1 MEICCFP
8 SELSERQLT
17 STMTASW
24 RSGRWQRTA
33 RGGPTSCGSER
44 PQRDRLGVAVGPICG
59 GGGGVPAPLSG
70 FGRIRPV
77 LGIFQGMKR
86 ARDNPKVLP
95 AVRSAPVTPL
105 PA

>member
-17 STMTASW
+17 STMTASCGAGAG
-24 RSGRWQRTA
+24 SGTPAGGQPPAEARAPNVTA
-33 RGGPTSCGSER
+33 CELLCVPF
-44 PQRDRLGVAVGPICG
+44 A
-59 GGGGVPAPLSG
+59 GGGVPAPLSG

-95 AVRSAPVTPL
+95 AVRSAPVTLL